1 MDDEVLP
8 GMNKGH
14 EEMAHEIRLA
24 AVVKW
29 YEPGTISFWKE
40 SSGSWFQI

>member
-14 EEMAHEIRLA
+14 EEMAQEIRLA

-29 YEPGTISFWKE
+29 YEFGMISQGNAGE
-40 SSGSWFQI
+40 MSG